1 MPAPSEYGPSSKDVR
16 AAMIELEEEHH
27 VRVEALITPSRTP
40 KLGLLYVYIAAYN
53 VGEGPEDT
61 PRSWRG
67 FFFPCV
73 EHRTL
78 VGGLYAQL
86 VGLDND
92 LTSLTRR
99 AEQAEQLPLFPAAQ

>member
-1 MPAPSEYGPSSKDVR
+1 MPNPSEYGPSSKDVR
-16 AAMIELEEEHH
+16 AAMLEMEEEHR
-27 VRVEALITPSRTP
+27 VRVEVQITPSRTP

-53 VGEGPEDT
+53 VGEGQGDA

-78 VGGLYAQL
+78 VGGMYAQL
-86 VGLDND
+86 IGLDND
-92 LTSLTRR
+92 LTSLGRR
-99 AEQAEQLPLFPAAQ
+99 MAEAEQLPMFPPAQ